1 MRHGAA
7 GSDILTPKPRSDVSR
22 NSSADCSN
30 RNSSM
35 VLDSGAEI
43 YRGLGATPVIAASG
57 TTTMYGGSKLRPEV
71 ADVMLKASRTLVNL
85 DDLNAAAGRV
95 IAEITGAEAGLVT
108 SGAAGGLVLQ
118 SAAVMAG
125 KDPAVMARLPN
136 AEGLKNEIVM
146 HKSHRFPYDQCYT
159 STGAKIVEIGDGR
172 RCQPWE
178 LEAAINENTAAV
190 GYLFSG
196 FLTRRAIPL
205 EQVVEIAHARGVPVI
220 VDAASYLP
228 PRANLRRFIDAG
240 ADMVQF
246 SGGKAVRGPQGTG
259 ILAGRADLIEAAY
272 ANASPHQFIGRGM
285 KVAKEEI
292 VGLVEALR
300 IFANED
306 EQAETRRLAEM
317 CQQIVDA
324 LIEAPGLEVSVM
336 HDEWDYLTPYAV
348 MRFTRDWRGPSRDD
362 VRDGMAAGDPPI
374 YMHDIY
380 NPDELAVDPFNLDER
395 ELEIVIRR
403 LREELLGG

>member
-1 MRHGAA
+1 
-7 GSDILTPKPRSDVSR
+7 
-22 NSSADCSN
+22 
-30 RNSSM
+30 M
-35 VLDSGAEI
+35 VFDSGAEI
-43 YRGLGATPVIAASG
+43 YRGLGVTPAIVASG

-71 ADVMLKASRTLVNL
+71 ADIMEKASRTMIHL
-85 DDLNAAAGRV
+85 DDLNVAAGRV

-118 SAAVMAG
+118 AAAVMAG
-125 KDPAVMARLPN
+125 KDPAIMARLPN
-136 AEGLKNEIVM
+136 ADGLKNEIVM

-159 STGAKIVEIGDGR
+159 STGAKIVDIGDGR

-190 GYLFSG
+190 AYLFSG

-205 EQVVEIAHARGVPVI
+205 EQVVETAHARGVPVI

-228 PRANLRRFIDAG
+228 PRANLHRFIDAG

-246 SGGKAVRGPQGTG
+246 SGGKAIRGPQGTG

-300 IFANED
+300 IFTNED
-306 EQAETRRLAEM
+306 EDAETRRFTEM
-317 CQQIVDA
+317 CRQVVDA
-324 LIEAPGLEVSVM
+324 LIETPGLELSVK
-336 HDEWDYLTPYAV
+336 HDEWDYLTPHAV
-348 MRFTRDWRGPSRDD
+348 IRFTRDWRGPSRDEVND
-362 VRDGMAAGDPPI
+362 SIAHGDPPI
-374 YMHDIY
+374 YLHNIF

-403 LREELLGG
+403 LREVLMSG

>member
-1 MRHGAA
+1 
-7 GSDILTPKPRSDVSR
+7 
-22 NSSADCSN
+22 
-30 RNSSM
+30 M
-35 VLDSGAEI
+35 VFDSGAEI
-43 YRGLGATPVIAASG
+43 YRGLGVTPAIVASG
-57 TTTMYGGSKLRPEV
+57 ATTMYGGSKLRPEV
-71 ADVMLKASRTLVNL
+71 ADIMEKASRTMTHL
-85 DDLNAAAGRV
+85 DDLNVAAGRV

-118 SAAVMAG
+118 AAAVMAG
-125 KDPAVMARLPN
+125 KDPAIMARLPN
-136 AEGLKNEIVM
+136 ADGLKNEVVM

-159 STGAKIVEIGDGR
+159 STGAKIVDIGDGR

-190 GYLFSG
+190 AYLFSG

-205 EQVVEIAHARGVPVI
+205 EQVVETAHARGVPVI

-246 SGGKAVRGPQGTG
+246 SGGKAIRGPQGTG
-259 ILAGRADLIEAAY
+259 ILVGRADLIEAAY

-300 IFANED
+300 IFTNED
-306 EQAETRRLAEM
+306 EDAETRRFTDM
-317 CQQIVDA
+317 CRQVVDA
-324 LIEAPGLEVSVM
+324 LIETPGLELSVK
-336 HDEWDYLTPYAV
+336 HDEWDYLTPHAV
-348 MRFTRDWRGPSRDD
+348 IRFTRDWRGPSRDEIND
-362 VRDGMAAGDPPI
+362 SIAHGDPPI
-374 YMHDIY
+374 YMHNIF

-403 LREELLGG
+403 LREVLMSG

>member
-1 MRHGAA
+1 
-7 GSDILTPKPRSDVSR
+7 
-22 NSSADCSN
+22 
-30 RNSSM
+30 M
-35 VLDSGAEI
+35 VFDSGAEI
-43 YRGLGATPVIAASG
+43 YRALGVTPAIVASG

-71 ADVMLKASRTLVNL
+71 ADIMEKASRTMIHL
-85 DDLNAAAGRV
+85 DDLNVAAGRV
-95 IAEITGAEAGLVT
+95 IAEITGAESGLVT

-118 SAAVMAG
+118 AAAVMAG
-125 KDPAVMARLPN
+125 KDPAIMARLPN
-136 AEGLKNEIVM
+136 ADGLKNEIVM

-159 STGAKIVEIGDGR
+159 STGAKIVDIGDGR

-190 GYLFSG
+190 AYLFSG

-205 EQVVEIAHARGVPVI
+205 EQVVETAHARGVPVI

-246 SGGKAVRGPQGTG
+246 SGGKAVRGPQGAG

-300 IFANED
+300 IFTNED
-306 EQAETRRLAEM
+306 EDAETRRFTDM
-317 CQQIVDA
+317 CRQVVDA
-324 LIEAPGLEVSVM
+324 LIETPGLELSVK
-336 HDEWDYLTPYAV
+336 HDEWDYLTPHAV
-348 MRFTRDWRGPSRDD
+348 IRFTRDWRGPSRDEIND
-362 VRDGMAAGDPPI
+362 SIAHGDPPI
-374 YMHDIY
+374 YMHNIF

-403 LREELLGG
+403 LREVLMSG

>member
-1 MRHGAA
+1 
-7 GSDILTPKPRSDVSR
+7 
-22 NSSADCSN
+22 
-30 RNSSM
+30 M
-35 VLDSGAEI
+35 VFDSGAEI
-43 YRGLGATPVIAASG
+43 YRRLGVTPAIVASG
-57 TTTMYGGSKLRPEV
+57 ATTMYGGSKLRPEV
-71 ADVMLKASRTLVNL
+71 VDIMEKASRTMVNL
-85 DDLNAAAGRV
+85 DHLNVAAGRV

-118 SAAVMAG
+118 AAAVMAG
-125 KDPAVMARLPN
+125 KDPATMARLPS
-136 AEGLKNEIVM
+136 AHGLKNEIVM

-159 STGAKIVEIGDGR
+159 STGATIVDIGDGR

-190 GYLFSG
+190 AYLFSG

-205 EQVVEIAHARGVPVI
+205 EQVVEIAHARDVPVI

-246 SGGKAVRGPQGTG
+246 SGGKAVRGPQGAG

-300 IFANED
+300 IFVNEA
-306 EQAETRRLAEM
+306 EEAETRRFTEM
-317 CQQIVDA
+317 CQQVVDA
-324 LIEAPGLEVSVM
+324 LIESPGLEVSVE
-336 HDEWDYLTPYAV
+336 HDEWDYLIPHAV
-348 MRFTRDWRGPSRDD
+348 MRFTRDWRGPSRDEVND
-362 VRDGMAAGDPPI
+362 AMAAGDPPI
-374 YMHDIY
+374 YMHNIY
-380 NPDELAVDPFNLDER
+380 NPDELAVDPFNLDEQ

-403 LREELLGG
+403 LREVLLGI

>member
-1 MRHGAA
+1 
-7 GSDILTPKPRSDVSR
+7 
-22 NSSADCSN
+22 
-30 RNSSM
+30 M
-35 VLDSGAEI
+35 VFDSGAEI
-43 YRGLGATPVIAASG
+43 YRALGVTPAIVASG

-71 ADVMLKASRTLVNL
+71 VDIMEKASRTMIHL
-85 DDLNAAAGRV
+85 DDLNVAAGRV

-118 SAAVMAG
+118 AAAVMAG
-125 KDPAVMARLPN
+125 KDPASMARLPN
-136 AEGLKNEIVM
+136 ADGLKNEIVM

-159 STGAKIVEIGDGR
+159 STGAKIVDIGDGR

-190 GYLFSG
+190 AYLFSG

-300 IFANED
+300 IFVNED
-306 EQAETRRLAEM
+306 EDAETRRFTEM
-317 CQQIVDA
+317 CRQVVDA
-324 LIEAPGLEVSVM
+324 LIETPGLELSVK
-336 HDEWDYLTPYAV
+336 HDEWDYLTPHAV
-348 MRFTRDWRGPSRDD
+348 IRFTRDWRGPSRDQVND
-362 VRDGMAAGDPPI
+362 AMAAGDPPI
-374 YMHDIY
+374 YLHNIF

-403 LREELLGG
+403 LREVLLGG

>member
-1 MRHGAA
+1 
-7 GSDILTPKPRSDVSR
+7 
-22 NSSADCSN
+22 
-30 RNSSM
+30 M
-35 VLDSGAEI
+35 VFDSGAEI
-43 YRGLGATPVIAASG
+43 YRRLGVTPAIVASG
-57 TTTMYGGSKLRPEV
+57 ATTMYGGSKLRPEV
-71 ADVMLKASRTLVNL
+71 VDIMEKASRTMVNL
-85 DDLNAAAGRV
+85 DHLNVAAGRV

-118 SAAVMAG
+118 AAAVMAG
-125 KDPAVMARLPN
+125 KDPATMARLPS
-136 AEGLKNEIVM
+136 AHGLKNEIVM

-159 STGAKIVEIGDGR
+159 STGAKIVDIGDGR

-190 GYLFSG
+190 AYLFSG

-205 EQVVEIAHARGVPVI
+205 EQVVEIAHARDVPVI

-228 PRANLRRFIDAG
+228 PRANLRRFTDAG

-246 SGGKAVRGPQGTG
+246 SGGKAVRGPQGAG

-300 IFANED
+300 IFVNED
-306 EQAETRRLAEM
+306 EEAETRRFTEM
-317 CQQIVDA
+317 CQQVVDA
-324 LIEAPGLEVSVM
+324 LIESPGLEVSVM
-336 HDEWDYLTPYAV
+336 HDEWDYLIPHAV
-348 MRFTRDWRGPSRDD
+348 MRFTRDWRGPSRDEVND
-362 VRDGMAAGDPPI
+362 AMAAGDPPI
-374 YMHDIY
+374 YMHNIY
-380 NPDELAVDPFNLDER
+380 NPDELAVDPFNLDEQ

-403 LREELLGG
+403 LREALLGG